1 MKFYPDNLNMT
12 GENLS
17 VPITPLL
24 YRGTLLV
31 EDGSVD
37 VDKLIDDGFYVIVY
51 RKGSTPPILLE
62 K

>member
-1 MKFYPDNLNMT
+1 MKFYTDSSNIT

-17 VPITPLL
+17 VSITPVLF
-24 YRGTLLV
+24 RGILLV